1 MIFDS
6 ALGHTV
12 VLTPSAGVGL
22 AAWLGAVIPPTIMV
36 LTLLYSIFALY
47 FLLRD
52 KWWRQREH
60 STKNRGTTAGSNGGS
75 VPDSETLGG

>member
-6 ALGHTV
+6 ALGHTLV
-12 VLTPSAGVGL
+12 VTPSAGVGL
-22 AAWLGAVIPPTIMV
+22 AAWLGVIIPPLIMV

-52 KWWRQREH
+52 KWWRQRERPAK
-60 STKNRGTTAGSNGGS
+60 SSRPDSGGDGSVSAGS
-75 VPDSETLGG
+75 